1 MKAIAIDFETANE
14 SRTSAC
20 AVGFAWIEDGAVT
33 RRAYRLIRPPE
44 MRFSPGNIRVHG
56 IRPADVE
63 HASDLPTVFA
73 EFWDDLVDR
82 PILAHNAAFDM
93 GVLRGTLALFGRPIP
108 RMRYVCTHAIARL
121 SWPDEASYGLAA
133 MAAKLGIRFQHHHA
147 EEDAFACAQVA
158 LAAAGRANTTL
169 ISALV
174 EGLGIRPG
182 EIDGPSYA
190 PCLWARQQQRRER
203 PARRPA
209 PAGRMSFAVAGSRG
223 TRYDIAGRFNGES
236 YSLRCSC
243 MAGRNRVRCRHVT
256 ALLDGEVGDLLSDN
270 LFDVEKLRVV
280 VEAIGLDQV
289 KPAVARAR
297 RSEGVLNSTIV
308 IPGPSAARNPE
319 PTTGRLIVGSGFGL
333 SGRPGRTDGDC
344 SVREPS
350 LLAAIE

>member
-1 MKAIAIDFETANE
+1 MRAIAIDFETANE

-121 SWPDEASYGLAA
+121 SWPGEASYGLAA
-133 MAAKLGIRFQHHHA
+133 MAAKIGVCFQHHHA
-147 EEDAFACAQVA
+147 EEDAYACAQVA
-158 LAAAGRANTTL
+158 LAAAGRANTSL
-169 ISALV
+169 ISVLV

-182 EIDGPSYA
+182 EIEGPSYA
-190 PCLWARQQQRRER
+190 PCLWARKDAPRER
-203 PARRPA
+203 PARRHA
-209 PAGRMSFAVAGSRG
+209 PAGRMSFAVAGSTG
-223 TRYDIAGRFNGES
+223 TRYDIAGRFNGET
-236 YSLRCSC
+236 YTLRCSC
-243 MAGRNRVRCRHVT
+243 TAGRNKIRCRHVT
-256 ALLDGEVGDLLSDN
+256 ALLDGEVGGLLSDN

-280 VEAIGLDQV
+280 VEAIGLEQV
-289 KPAVARAR
+289 RPGAKRAR
-297 RSEGVLNSTIV
+297 RSQDSWDSAIV
-308 IPGPSAARNPE
+308 IPGRARPEARNPRE
-319 PTTGRLIVGSGFGL
+319 SPWWGQGSAL
-333 SGRPGRTDGDC
+333 QAVTH
-344 SVREPS
+344 
-350 LLAAIE
+350 

>member
-56 IRPADVE
+56 IRAADVE
-63 HASDLPTVFA
+63 HASDLPTVFT

-93 GVLRGTLALFGRPIP
+93 GVLRGTLAFFGRPIP

-133 MAAKLGIRFQHHHA
+133 IAAKLGVCFQHHHA
-147 EEDAFACAQVA
+147 EEDAYACAQVA

-174 EGLGIRPG
+174 EGLGIKPG
-182 EIDGPSYA
+182 EIDGLSYE
-190 PCLWARQQQRRER
+190 PCLWAGKEARRDR

-209 PAGRMSFAVAGSRG
+209 PAGRMSFAVAGSSG
-223 TRYDIAGRFNGES
+223 TRYDIAGRFNGEA

-243 MAGRNRVRCRHVT
+243 MAGRNKVRCRHVT
-256 ALLDGEVGDLLSDN
+256 ALLDGEVGGLLSDN

-289 KPAVARAR
+289 KPAVGRAR
-297 RSEGVLNSTIV
+297 RSEGTWDSTIV
-308 IPGPSAARNPE
+308 MPGPSAARSPE
-319 PTTGRLIVGSGFGL
+319 PTTGPLLAGSGSAFQ
-333 SGRPGRTDGDC
+333 
-344 SVREPS
+344 
-350 LLAAIE
+350 AAPE